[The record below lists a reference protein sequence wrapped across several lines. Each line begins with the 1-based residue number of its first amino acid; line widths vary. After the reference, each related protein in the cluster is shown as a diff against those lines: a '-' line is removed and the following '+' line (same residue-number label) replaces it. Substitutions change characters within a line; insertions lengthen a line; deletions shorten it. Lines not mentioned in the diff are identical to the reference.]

1 MNSFGSYIR
10 EKREGLHADDK
21 SKSLRQVAIA
31 IGVEPAFLSKV
42 ERDIVSPPSEG
53 KVIALAEVLN
63 EDPDLLLAM
72 AGKVSSD
79 LLAIVK
85 ARPQFIGELLRELKE
100 QPDHAVLSVVRN
112 ITDGDW

>member
-10 EKREGLHADDK
+10 EKREGLVADDK
-21 SKSLRQVAIA
+21 SKSLRQVAIT

-53 KVIALAEVLN
+53 KIIALAEVLN
-63 EDPDLLLAM
+63 EDRDLLLAM

-85 ARPQFIGELLRELKE
+85 ARPQLIG
-100 QPDHAVLSVVRN
+100 
-112 ITDGDW
+112 

>member
-53 KVIALAEVLN
+53 KIIALAEVLN

-85 ARPQFIGELLRELKE
+85 RGL
-100 QPDHAVLSVVRN
+100 N
-112 ITDGDW
+112 